1 MKIVLNYLEP
11 EKKNAPAIFKE
22 YGYNDLQGAY
32 NYISDFDW
40 NGAGAKKPSLGIREM
55 INYDEGIRIAL
66 RDMREIKKLC
76 DENNIELI
84 VFTNPMYY
92 ITHVRSLEIGYLN
105 FLKGLADITDFYN
118 FSGLNEI
125 TMNNNNY
132 LETSHYRAEIGDL
145 IIDVIWNGKKFDGL
159 YNQGF
164 GMKINRDNINELIH
178 LLKSQWQNYKSL
190 QN

>member
-1 MKIVLNYLEP
+1 
-11 EKKNAPAIFKE
+11 
-22 YGYNDLQGAY
+22 
-32 NYISDFDW
+32 
-40 NGAGAKKPSLGIREM
+40 M

-132 LETSHYRAEIGDL
+132 IDTSHYRAEIGDL